1 MRPIL
6 SRLVLFI
13 LAAAQLPGL
22 LLISAKRCSARS
34 DHTKPTTRVEWN
46 TLTEEEKTDYLA
58 AELCLLAAPAQTGIV
73 DAVSRYGDLVGV
85 HAQQS
90 DMPGGNDLWHVTG
103 QFLHVHRYFVFAHE
117 TLLRTE
123 CGYTGSLPYW
133 NEVVDAGAF
142 ATSPVVLDF
151 GGEGA
156 EENDWAV
163 VDGPFANLT
172 LYLGPGTTNT
182 VHPLT
187 RQVNETQSVQAG
199 QQFVDALLSM
209 DTFAKFKDTM
219 RPGLHA
225 AGHKGVGGEMGN
237 VVTSPNDPMFW
248 LHHGYVDYIWWKW
261 QGGNETRINDLEGIG
276 YETQREPD
284 TGYVETNAGTVLYF
298 YDVLPNVTVA
308 DVSDTKGGFLC
319 YTYV

>member
-1 MRPIL
+1 
-6 SRLVLFI
+6 
-13 LAAAQLPGL
+13 
-22 LLISAKRCSARS
+22 
-34 DHTKPTTRVEWN
+34 
-46 TLTEEEKTDYLA
+46 TLTEEEKTDYFA
-58 AELCLLAAPAQTGIV
+58 AELCLLAAPAQTGIT
-73 DAVSRYGDLVGV
+73 DAVSRYGDLAGV

-103 QFLHVHRYFVFAHE
+103 QSVHRYFVFAHE

-123 CGYTGSLPYW
+123 CGYTGALPYW

-142 ATSPVVLDF
+142 AASPVVLNF

-156 EENDWAV
+156 WGNDWAV

-172 LYLGPGTTNT
+172 LYLGPGTMNT

-219 RPGLHA
+219 RHGLHA
-225 AGHKGVGGEMGN
+225 VGHKGVGGEMSN
-237 VVTSPNDPMFW
+237 VVTSPNDPLFW

-261 QGGNETRINDLEGIG
+261 QGDNETRINDLNEIG
-276 YETQREPD
+276 YETQKEPD
-284 TGYVETNAGTVLYF
+284 TGYV
-298 YDVLPNVTVA
+298 VA